1 MPGVIFALV
10 SRISRSQAARLV
22 VIGFACLL
30 VGAALFSITQHLSY
44 GNGLYWAVTT
54 ATTVGYGDITPKNS
68 AGRAIAVGVMLTTIP
83 LFASAF
89 AMFAGAVA
97 ASHFRRLMGVVDR
110 DTSDREVVIFGMHP
124 SVPRVAAELLKA
136 GREVVVVAEADRSA
150 LPDRVRLIAGDPTVE
165 EVVRRS
171 QPQRAA
177 QLLVTGADDANALVT
192 ALLVREL
199 APNVPTLVVARS
211 TSVRSA
217 LQELGIA
224 TPVAGD
230 ELLAHTLAKSLEAPH
245 AAQLLLGLVD
255 SEGLKLKELPLEDS
269 VSGRK
274 LSEMRV
280 ERDGL
285 VLGAV
290 HEDRVIF
297 GINED
302 PVLGAGDRLLVLESE
317 RT

>member
-1 MPGVIFALV
+1 MPGVIAVLV

-22 VIGFACLL
+22 VIGFACLV
-30 VGAALFSITQHLSY
+30 VGATLFSITQHLSY
-44 GNGLYWAVTT
+44 GTALYWALTT
-54 ATTVGYGDITPKNS
+54 ATTVGYGDVTPKNS
-68 AGRAIAVGVMLTTIP
+68 VGRVIALGVMLTTIP

-89 AMFAGAVA
+89 AMFAGTVA

-110 DTSDREVVIFGMHP
+110 DTTDREVVIYGMHP

-136 GREVVVVAEADRSA
+136 GREVVVVADVDRSA
-150 LPDRVRLIAGDPTVE
+150 LPDRVRLIASDPTSE

-192 ALLVREL
+192 ALLVREV
-199 APNVPTLVVARS
+199 APNVPTLAVARS
-211 TSVRSA
+211 TSVRDA

-269 VSGRK
+269 VNGRK

-317 RT
+317 KS